1 MLCLFGINLKKQTKT
16 FKIHTQERKSGYLH
30 QHQSKSR
37 CFFFSFFQQ
46 WHMEWPAHS
55 FRGKKRKTEMAKEAY
70 QDGRI
75 KTRMITKGERN
86 MLHKIAPL
94 CDSLHLP
101 IP

>member
-1 MLCLFGINLKKQTKT
+1 MLCLFGINLKKQKLLKYTPKREKGAT
-16 FKIHTQERKSGYLH
+16 YTSTNL
-30 QHQSKSR
+30 KSR
-37 CFFFSFFQQ
+37 SFFFLFFQQ

-55 FRGKKRKTEMAKEAY
+55 FRGKKGKMEMAKEAD

-86 MLHKIAPL
+86 MLHKLAPL

>member
-1 MLCLFGINLKKQTKT
+1 
-16 FKIHTQERKSGYLH
+16 
-30 QHQSKSR
+30 
-37 CFFFSFFQQ
+37 
-46 WHMEWPAHS
+46 MEWPAHS
-55 FRGKKRKTEMAKEAY
+55 FRGKKGKMEMAKEAD

-86 MLHKIAPL
+86 MLHKLAPL

>member
-1 MLCLFGINLKKQTKT
+1 
-16 FKIHTQERKSGYLH
+16 
-30 QHQSKSR
+30 
-37 CFFFSFFQQ
+37 
-46 WHMEWPAHS
+46 MEWPAHS
-55 FRGKKRKTEMAKEAY
+55 FRGKKGKTEMAKEAD

-86 MLHKIAPL
+86 MLHKLAPL